1 MRKMGKR
8 AVVLALGSALCI
20 SGTAGAASSGTAL
33 KAKVINGGVYV
44 NVSDMNKALGTSG
57 AYNSANGTYTLSADR
72 VPQVVKNV
80 SPSVVGIIAVQPR
93 ERPWQEEIDTTWLT
107 ARVLSFVPMDGL

>member
-8 AVVLALGSALCI
+8 AAVLALGSALCV

-72 VPQVVKNV
+72 AA
-80 SPSVVGIIAVQPR
+80 GC
-93 ERPWQEEIDTTWLT
+93 
-107 ARVLSFVPMDGL
+107 